1 MRHDT
6 FDALLSDCGDA
17 LDRTTR
23 KTMEAGLGADFAD
36 VIIHTS
42 PLAASANRAL
52 ASKAFTVGNHIFFA
66 DGAYRPQSR
75 FGRLLIAHELAHVVQ
90 KRLRGAAAAAANEG
104 AAELEADAAA
114 IRVTQGGRYRCEVAL
129 PPHTA
134 SCWGE
139 AGHYYTANF
148 VLQAAGVDPAKAGQI
163 AFFAQMGDEVIELD
177 ATEQGY
183 AWAENEA
190 AAQTVQG
197 GSVLGGPLTG
207 LAGSALKQWYFDQ
220 RMRVCKEI
228 GMGLHC
234 LTGAAASRETGWRA
248 SVLENLPPDTG
259 DLSLGLAVHA
269 FGDSFA
275 HRDLRD
281 TKVMYKP
288 IIGHAIEV
296 VRNKQGHTW
305 EQAIEIA
312 HIPDH
317 IDQRKAL
324 YLEYG
329 RELYAIARYRWQTPA
344 SKGISLGA
352 LTDALDEISN
362 VVGEENQIF
371 KIRQLA
377 AKLCH
382 AIDRKYFPELKIPD
396 GDDYKD
402 CVPFNRF
409 MAIHKLPPNF
419 LKLARDRAHAWS
431 YLSASAPPPRKSKL
445 ADYSFSPPPT
455 PAPTTNGA
463 RTHTVAPGDSL
474 WAIAKHY
481 YGTSERWPSIWN
493 ENKKLIGANPNVIL
507 PGTKLVIP

>member
-1 MRHDT
+1 
-6 FDALLSDCGDA
+6 
-17 LDRTTR
+17 
-23 KTMEAGLGADFAD
+23 MEAGFGADFAD
-36 VIIHTS
+36 VVIHTS
-42 PLAASANRAL
+42 PLAALANRAL
-52 ASKAFTVGNHIFFA
+52 ASKAFTLENHIFFA
-66 DGAYRPQSR
+66 DGAYRPENR

-90 KRLRGAAAAAANEG
+90 KRLRGAAPAALNEH

-114 IRVTQGGRYRCEVAL
+114 ICVAQGGRYRCEVAL
-129 PPHTA
+129 APHTP

-139 AGHYYTANF
+139 AGHYYTSNF

-183 AWAENEA
+183 AWMENQAASRAAQGGASA
-190 AAQTVQG
+190 AA
-197 GSVLGGPLTG
+197 G
-207 LAGSALKQWYFDQ
+207 LAGQALTKWYFDQ
-220 RMRVCKEI
+220 RIRVCKEI

-275 HRDLRD
+275 HRDVRD
-281 TKVMYKP
+281 PKVMYKP
-288 IIGHAIEV
+288 VIGHGIEV
-296 VRNKQGHTW
+296 LRNKKGHTW

-312 HIPDH
+312 HMPDH
-317 IDQRKAL
+317 IDQRQDL
-324 YLEYG
+324 YREYG
-329 RELYAIARYRWQTPA
+329 RELYAIARYRWKTPA
-344 SKGISLGA
+344 SKGISLGS
-352 LTDALDEISN
+352 LTDALDEISH

-396 GDDYKD
+396 GNEYKD
-402 CVPFNRF
+402 CVAFDRF

-419 LKLARDRAHAWS
+419 LKLARERAHAWS
-431 YLSASAPPPRKSKL
+431 YLSASAAPPRMSKL

-455 PAPTTNGA
+455 QVAPANGA

-481 YGTSERWPSIWN
+481 YGSSERWPTIWN

-507 PGTKLVIP
+507 AGTKLVIP